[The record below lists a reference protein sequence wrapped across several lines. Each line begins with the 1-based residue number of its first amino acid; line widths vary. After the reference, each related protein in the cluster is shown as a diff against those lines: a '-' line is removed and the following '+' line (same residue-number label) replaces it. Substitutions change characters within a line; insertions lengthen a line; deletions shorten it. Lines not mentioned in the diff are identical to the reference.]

1 MKRPFWLAA
10 AVTLVL
16 LFVVASTLGRRNVER
31 QGLVASS
38 GQDRLTEKS
47 AGVPSEEEQV
57 VRKLLAD
64 RREAFNRHD
73 VKTGCSYFAD
83 DADFVNVAGSWW
95 KGKQEIE
102 RKMTE
107 LYAGM
112 FKNIHFSDSETSIRF
127 ITSEVAVAH
136 FSWEATG
143 IVGED
148 GSPRPPR
155 QGIETFVVLKKRG
168 RWQVEVGNNNEFTAS
183 IARRLSKETPAPKP

>member
-1 MKRPFWLAA
+1 MKRMFWLAA
-10 AVTLVL
+10 VTAVVI
-16 LFVVASTLGRRNVER
+16 FPVASTLGRKNPET
-31 QGLVASS
+31 QGLAANS
-38 GQDRLTEKS
+38 GQGRRTEKS
-47 AGVPSEEEQV
+47 SSVSAEEEQV

-102 RKMTE
+102 KKMTE

-112 FKNIHFSDSETSIRF
+112 FKNIHFNDSETLIRF
-127 ITSEVAVAH
+127 ITPDVAVAH
-136 FSWEATG
+136 FEWEVTG
-143 IVGED
+143 IVGPD

-155 QGIETFVVLKKRG
+155 QGIATFLVDC
-168 RWQVEVGNNNEFTAS
+168 NS
-183 IARRLSKETPAPKP
+183 